1 MIVAG
6 GKPLHFRS
14 TVRACQTCSD
24 KNLQTLP
31 QFGGDMFALCNLDHV
46 CLLSPQFSKLVP
58 NSPPHG
64 FQSLLTCRMKL
75 GKSKQ
80 LCQHFLLGDSQPWVS
95 LKVTRIFGLEI
106 FRTTTLAALE
116 FYCSKMFLVTKI
128 KGDSA
133 DLEIFRMES

>member
-1 MIVAG
+1 
-6 GKPLHFRS
+6 
-14 TVRACQTCSD
+14 
-24 KNLQTLP
+24 
-31 QFGGDMFALCNLDHV
+31 
-46 CLLSPQFSKLVP
+46 
-58 NSPPHG
+58 
-64 FQSLLTCRMKL
+64 MKL